1 MATLQRTLSDIRE
14 LQADELDIIG
24 GAGGIT
30 YEQSQSP
37 TTSGVW
43 VSTPQGGYTLTVT
56 DDMNQ
61 DVSVDWS

>member
-24 GAGGIT
+24 GAGGIS
-30 YEQSQSP
+30 YEQSQAP
-37 TTSGVW
+37 TYCAVVVT
-43 VSTPQGGYTLTVT
+43 TPQGTYTMSVS

-61 DVSVDWS
+61 DVNVDWT